1 MSDALAISA
10 VTAMLHRLLT
20 LGLQLD
26 DAIAGTM
33 VTTQPLDKAR
43 DTMTVNQVNL
53 YLYHTAVN
61 PAWRNMDI
69 PWRTRSGETAQTPL
83 ALNLYYLL
91 TAFYGEGEDN
101 IDTTTDATRLLG
113 SHRLLG
119 RAMSVL
125 HDYAVLDADAI
136 QSVLPTQDQLEHPYD
151 QIECIRITPQ
161 PLTLDEVSKL
171 WSSFQS
177 QFRLSV
183 AYEVSVV
190 LIESVHNPKTP
201 LPVLRRGSEDQGVQ
215 SQPDLIPPYPTL
227 TEIELPERQPA
238 ILPGQTLTLHGH
250 HLAGDDVTLQFT
262 HAQLDDPLLLVPDGE
277 LSDTTISLTL
287 PDTPDAWPAGVY
299 SVAAIVDRA
308 GDQART
314 TNELAFAVAPRLT
327 VTAVTPAA
335 DPCDFS
341 LEAACQPDVWP
352 AQHVSILIGS
362 QAFPADVH
370 PAQTDTL
377 TFCLKDVPSGSYF
390 VRLRVDGVDSL
401 LIDYTAV
408 PPVFDESQKVT
419 IP

>member
-43 DTMTVNQVNL
+43 DTMTLNQVNL

-61 PAWRNMDI
+61 PNWRNTDI
-69 PWRTRSGETAQTPL
+69 PWRTRPGETAQTPL

-101 IDTTTDATRLLG
+101 IDTTTDTARLLG

-125 HDYAVLDADAI
+125 HDYAVLDADVI
-136 QSVLPTQDQLEHPYD
+136 QSVLPAQDQLEHPYD
-151 QIECIRITPQ
+151 QIERVRITPQ

-177 QFRLSV
+177 QYRLSV

-190 LIESVHNPKTP
+190 LIESIHNPKAP
-201 LPVLRRGSEDQGVQ
+201 LPVLRRGPEDQGVR

-227 TEIELPERQPA
+227 TGIELPEKQPA

-250 HLAGDDVTLQFT
+250 HLAGVNVTLQFT
-262 HAQLDDPLLLVPDGE
+262 HARLDNPVLLVPDGV
-277 LSDTTISLTL
+277 LSDTKISLTL
-287 PDTPDAWPAGVY
+287 PDIPNVWPAGVY
-299 SVAAIVDRA
+299 SVAAIVNQA
-308 GDQART
+308 GDQERQ
-314 TNELAFAVAPRLT
+314 TNELPFAVAPRVM
-327 VTAVTPAA
+327 VTAVTSAA
-335 DPCDFS
+335 DPCDLS
-341 LEAACQPDVWP
+341 LDVSCQPDVWP
-352 AQHVSILIGS
+352 AQQVSVLVGS
-362 QAFPADVH
+362 QAFPADAH
-370 PAQTDTL
+370 PAQTDAL
-377 TFCLKDVPSGSYF
+377 TFCLKDVPSGSHF

-408 PPVFDESQKVT
+408 PPVFDESQKVI